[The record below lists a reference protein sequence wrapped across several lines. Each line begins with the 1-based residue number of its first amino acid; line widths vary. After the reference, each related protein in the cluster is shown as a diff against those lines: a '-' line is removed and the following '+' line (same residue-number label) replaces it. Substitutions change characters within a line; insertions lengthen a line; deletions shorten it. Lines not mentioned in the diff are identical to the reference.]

1 MAKLLL
7 VTNGLFPKVVLYFDR
22 LPVVL
27 FVKLEGKTIAELF
40 VRSVM
45 SMMEFELPIGN
56 LERRKTK
63 NIIDEIKNEIE
74 DLSDCCQ
81 PADVYYRSTEQP

>member
-1 MAKLLL
+1 M
-7 VTNGLFPKVVLYFDR
+7 
-22 LPVVL
+22 PVVL

-45 SMMEFELPIGN
+45 SMMEFELPIEN
-56 LERRKTK
+56 IERRKTK

>member
-1 MAKLLL
+1 M
-7 VTNGLFPKVVLYFDR
+7 
-22 LPVVL
+22 PVVL
-27 FVKLEGKTIAELF
+27 FAKLEGKTIAELF

-45 SMMEFELPIGN
+45 SMMEFELPIEN

-63 NIIDEIKNEIE
+63 NIIDEVKNEIE

-81 PADVYYRSTEQP
+81 PASRPTCITGVQSSEDQHHRVRNI

>member
-1 MAKLLL
+1 
-7 VTNGLFPKVVLYFDR
+7 
-22 LPVVL
+22 
-27 FVKLEGKTIAELF
+27 
-40 VRSVM
+40 
-45 SMMEFELPIGN
+45 MMEFELPIEN

-81 PADVYYRSTEQP
+81 PADVYL